1 MHCSVAVQIVVLL
14 LKWIIIQRSVNN
26 IKHIEVCSLILNIF
40 SYSVYLIKPLYII
53 ISVLLMRYVLLL
65 VLVNSAFGSLIN

>member
-26 IKHIEVCSLILNIF
+26 IKHTEVCSLILNIF